1 MDSRSPDIV
10 SKEMKLESDSIGWD
24 GEPAENRG
32 DCCPGRG
39 PHWPEQNQIRAT
51 GAMLSFVGIPWGTV
65 AADGLERLARRPRGV
80 LPPCHDGQVL
90 SQKALRAGKCCSKG
104 VVTR

>member
-1 MDSRSPDIV
+1 MLQAAFHPQDRPTLTLVGIHLERASQGGSVSRKGSLGVQAPYMALQNMIKGCCWTTNRGSAHMDLRSPDIV

-39 PHWPEQNQIRAT
+39 LH
-51 GAMLSFVGIPWGTV
+51 
-65 AADGLERLARRPRGV
+65 
-80 LPPCHDGQVL
+80 
-90 SQKALRAGKCCSKG
+90 
-104 VVTR
+104 